1 MSTDINQNLAKVNA
15 VIRSLSDIP
24 AKKRRKLLLGSLMA
38 RLFPGRAKKLE
49 VNAVNK
55 SWGAFDR
62 MLRNGLLAK
71 AYWAGD
77 HAKQRALFSHYWAQ
91 EADDVA
97 HVWQDRFEREFLG
110 HNVVIIDALEEVIQ
124 GKDFTQ
130 LYEIGCG
137 HGQVLEYLVNRIS
150 SIEQFVGIDI
160 SEEQTKKNNANYS
173 HPKMTFH
180 GADAVEW
187 VIYNGKKQSV
197 FLTNGGVFEYFLQS
211 ELETMFKHIAKNL
224 TPAVVGVVETLGSDH
239 NLEKEKDSLIYGREL
254 AFSHNYPHL
263 LREAGFEIKH
273 HSEQVGAETHGGGRW
288 IRVLA
293 YKGQT

>member
-1 MSTDINQNLAKVNA
+1 MSTDTKLDYKKINA

-24 AKKRRKLLLGSLMA
+24 SKKRRKLLLGSIMVK
-38 RLFPGRAKKLE
+38 LFSGRAGKLE
-49 VNAVNK
+49 TNAVNK

-62 MLRNGLLAK
+62 MLRNGLLAQ
-71 AYWAGD
+71 AYRTGD
-77 HAKQRALFSHYWAQ
+77 HEKQRALFAHYWEQ

-110 HNVVIIDALEEVIQ
+110 HNVIIIDALEKVLAE
-124 GKDFTQ
+124 KDFDR

-137 HGQVLEYLVNRIS
+137 HGQVLEYLVNRLS
-150 SIEQFVGIDI
+150 AIEEFIGIDI
-160 SEEQTKKNNANYS
+160 SEEQIKKNQAQFN
-173 HPKMTFH
+173 HPKMKFH
-180 GADAVEW
+180 AADAVEW
-187 VIYNGKKQSV
+187 IIGNAKQQSI

-211 ELETMFKHIAKNL
+211 ELEAIFEHIAKNL

-239 NLEKEKDSLIYGREL
+239 DLKTEHKTMIYGREL

-263 LREAGFEIKH
+263 LQKAGFEVVH
-273 HSEQVGAETHGGGRW
+273 YSEQEGEKTHGGGRW

-293 YKGQT
+293 VKEKS

>member
-1 MSTDINQNLAKVNA
+1 MGTDTELDYAKINA

-24 AKKRRKLLLGSLMA
+24 AKKRRKLLLGSMMVK
-38 RLFPGRAKKLE
+38 LFAGRSKKLE
-49 VNAVNK
+49 SNAVKK

-62 MLRNGLLAK
+62 MLRNGLLAE

-110 HNVVIIDALEEVIQ
+110 HNVVIIDALEEVMQ
-124 GKDFTQ
+124 GKDFDR

-137 HGQVLEYLVNRIS
+137 HGQVLEYLVGRLS
-150 SIEQFVGIDI
+150 SIEEFVGIDI
-160 SEEQTKKNNANYS
+160 SEEQIKKNKGHFNN
-173 HPKMTFH
+173 PKMAFH
-180 GADAVEW
+180 AADATQW
-187 VIYNGKKQSV
+187 VLANAKVQSI

-211 ELETMFKHIAKNL
+211 ELQTLFKHIAENL
-224 TPAVVGVVETLGSDH
+224 SPAVIGVVETLGSDH
-239 NLEKEKDSLIYGREL
+239 NLETEKESLIYGREL

-263 LREAGFEIKH
+263 LREAGFEIVH
-273 HSEQVGAETHGGGRW
+273 HSEQTGAKTHGGGRW

-293 YKGQT
+293 IK